1 MIRSHLS
8 FSWRERP
15 RTQPLGIPVAVVSG
29 ALLGFLH
36 LPSGLAFL
44 SFIPLAAWLF
54 VMAREDTARTTARVA
69 FWGALAF
76 WAVHLFWLPQSFASE
91 LGKNFG
97 PFAALGIWVLF
108 PLVWIIEAGAMAGMA
123 WLAHRFTKNYLS
135 TLAALA
141 LLMVLLEFIR
151 SLTPIAFPWGNVG
164 YTLIDTPL
172 AQIAQLG
179 GVYLVS
185 LVVYVVAA
193 AFAAI
198 GFAQWRWLW
207 AVPIVVGA
215 SLVYGLTRP
224 ESSKPTRPVF
234 LVQTNNNSFDNFVGR
249 NVDQAGRNYRRLAA
263 LAKPGSLTV
272 FPEAAIRL
280 DEVADLNPPVLG
292 PLSRAKVYPF
302 FDPPKA
308 QRLITGVVDY
318 RQGRRINSVA
328 AIKNTRLLD
337 TSTKAHLVPFSEF
350 MPWQKELW
358 FIYNPIL
365 QLLGMGGT
373 IGADLVFETRVL
385 ELDGVR
391 YGTYVCYDSVFPD
404 VTRARAAGGAEV
416 LVNVSNDSW
425 FGDTWGL
432 QQHFMMG
439 RMRAIETNRWV
450 LRSGN
455 TGVTAIIDSLGHVRQ
470 RLPSQKELTLKGLY
484 GLETTVT
491 PYVRFGDWAVALTA
505 VMLLIVIV
513 ISKRVGTVF

>member
-8 FSWRERP
+8 FSWYERP
-15 RTQPLGIPVAVVSG
+15 RAQPLGIPVAIASG
-29 ALLGFLH
+29 ALLGMLH
-36 LPSGLAFL
+36 LPMSFAFL

-54 VMAREDTARTTARVA
+54 AVAREDTSRTAARVA

-108 PLVWIIEAGAMAGMA
+108 PIIWIIEAGAMAGMA

-151 SLTPIAFPWGNVG
+151 SLTPIAFPWGGLG
-164 YTLIDTPL
+164 YTLIDTPM

-179 GVYLVS
+179 GVYLAS
-185 LVVYVVAA
+185 LMVYIVAA

-207 AVPIVVGA
+207 IVPIVVGA
-215 SLVYGLTRP
+215 SLAYGLTRP
-224 ESSKPTRPVF
+224 EPSKPTRSVF

-249 NVDQAGRNYRRLAA
+249 NRDQADKNYRRLAA
-263 LAKPGSLTV
+263 LAKPNSLAV
-272 FPEAAIRL
+272 FPEAAIPL

-292 PLSRAKVYPF
+292 PLTRAKVYPF
-302 FDPPKA
+302 FNPPRV

-318 RQGRRINSVA
+318 RQGKRINSVA
-328 AIKNTRLLD
+328 AIKNTRLLS

-350 MPWQKELW
+350 MPWQKELG

-404 VTRARAAGGAEV
+404 VARARAAGGAQV

-432 QQHFMMG
+432 QQHFLMG

-455 TGVTAIIDSLGHVRQ
+455 TGITAIIDSLGHVRQ
-470 RLPSQKELTLKGLY
+470 RLPSQKELTLEGLY
-484 GLETTVT
+484 GLENTVT
-491 PYVRFGDWAVALTA
+491 PYVRFGDWVIALTA
-505 VMLLIVIV
+505 ALLGIVLIT
-513 ISKRVGTVF
+513 SRRSSMAF

>member
-1 MIRSHLS
+1 M
-8 FSWRERP
+8 
-15 RTQPLGIPVAVVSG
+15 GSG

-36 LPSGLAFL
+36 LPSPLAFL
-44 SFIPLAAWLF
+44 SFIPLAVWLF
-54 VMAREDTARTTARVA
+54 AVAREDTARMSARVA

-108 PLVWIIEAGAMAGMA
+108 PLIWIIEAGAMAGMA
-123 WLAHRFTKNYLS
+123 WLAHRLTKNYLS

-141 LLMVLLEFIR
+141 LLMLLLEFIR

-179 GVYLVS
+179 GIYLVS
-185 LVVYVVAA
+185 LMIYIVAV

-207 AVPIVVGA
+207 VVPIVVGS
-215 SLVYGLTRP
+215 SLAYGLTRP
-224 ESSKPTRPVF
+224 APSKPTRPVY

-249 NVDQAGRNYRRLAA
+249 NRDQAGQRYRELAA
-263 LAKPGSLTV
+263 RAPKGALAV
-272 FPEAAIRL
+272 FPEASISL

-292 PLSRAKVYPF
+292 PLTRDRVYPF
-302 FDPPKA
+302 FNPPKA
-308 QRLITGVVDY
+308 QRLITGVADY
-318 RQGRRINSVA
+318 RQGRRVNSVA
-328 AIKNTRLLD
+328 AIKNTRLLS

-350 MPWQKELW
+350 MPWQKELG
-358 FIYNPIL
+358 FIYTPIL
-365 QLLGMGGT
+365 QLLGLGGT
-373 IGADLVFETRVL
+373 VGSDLVFETRVL
-385 ELDGVR
+385 QLDGVQ

-404 VTRARAAGGAEV
+404 VARARAAGGAQV

-432 QQHFMMG
+432 QQHFLMG

-455 TGVTAIIDSLGHVRQ
+455 TGVTAIIDSLGQVRQ
-470 RLPSQKELTLKGLY
+470 RIPSQKELTLSGLY
-484 GLETTVT
+484 GLETSIT
-491 PYVRFGDWAVALTA
+491 PYVRFGDWVLVLAAVWLGLVVAT
-505 VMLLIVIV
+505 
-513 ISKRVGTVF
+513 SRRVGSSF

>member
-1 MIRSHLS
+1 MIRSNLS
-8 FSWRERP
+8 FTWREQA
-15 RTQPLGIPVAVVSG
+15 RTQPFGVPIAVGSG
-29 ALLGFLH
+29 LLMGLLH
-36 LPSGLAFL
+36 LPSSFAFL
-44 SFIPLAAWLF
+44 AFIPLATWLF
-54 VMAREDTARTTARVA
+54 AVAREDTARMAARVA
-69 FWGALAF
+69 FWGGLAF

-97 PFAALGIWVLF
+97 PFAAIGIWVLF
-108 PLVWIIEAGAMAGMA
+108 PIIWIIEAGAMAGMA

-151 SLTPIAFPWGNVG
+151 SLTPIAFPWGNFG
-164 YTLIDTPL
+164 YTLLQTPL

-185 LVVYVVAA
+185 LLVYIVAT

-207 AVPIVVGA
+207 AVPIVVGS
-215 SLVYGLTRP
+215 SLAYGLTRP
-224 ESSKPTRPVF
+224 APTQATRPVY

-249 NVDQAGRNYRRLAA
+249 NLGRAGQNYRRLAA
-263 LAKPGSLTV
+263 GAKPGVLTV
-272 FPEAAIRL
+272 FPEAAIAL

-292 PLSRAKVYPF
+292 PLTRAKVYPF

-308 QRLITGVVDY
+308 ERLITGVADY
-318 RQGRRINSVA
+318 RQGRRVNSVA
-328 AIKNTRLLD
+328 AIKNTRLLG

-350 MPWQKELW
+350 MPWQKELG
-358 FIYNPIL
+358 FIYAPIL
-365 QLLGMGGT
+365 QVLGLSGT
-373 IGADLVFETRVL
+373 VGSDLIFETRVL

-404 VTRARAAGGAEV
+404 VARARAATGAQV

-432 QQHFMMG
+432 QQHFQMG

-455 TGVTAIIDSLGHVRQ
+455 TGVTAIIDSLGQVRQ
-470 RLPSQKELTLKGLY
+470 HVPSQKELTLEGLY
-484 GLETTVT
+484 ALENTVT
-491 PYVRFGDWAVALTA
+491 PYVRFGDWVIWLIAAL
-505 VMLLIVIV
+505 LGLVILT
-513 ISKRVGTVF
+513 SRRVGTAF